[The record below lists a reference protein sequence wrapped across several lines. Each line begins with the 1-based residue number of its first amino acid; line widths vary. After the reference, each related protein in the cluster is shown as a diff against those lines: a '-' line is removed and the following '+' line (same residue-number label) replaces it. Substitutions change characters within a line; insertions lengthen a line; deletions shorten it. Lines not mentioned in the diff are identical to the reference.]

1 MEYMALGKPI
11 VQFDLGKGWFSA
23 RRRPCMPRG
32 TTRWPTTSPAR
43 FSGCSINP
51 QERERMG
58 QIGRKRVS
66 ESLAWQYAVLQLL
79 SAYDRAFSQ

>member
-1 MEYMALGKPI
+1 
-11 VQFDLGKGWFSA
+11 
-23 RRRPCMPRG
+23 
-32 TTRWPTTSPAR
+32 
-43 FSGCSINP
+43 
-51 QERERMG
+51 MG